1 MIDQM
6 LGLIRDMLLIKTAH
20 GDVSAM
26 ISPAY
31 TAEQLKRL
39 GEGLAPATLIAY
51 SRILQDAA
59 AHIKSA
65 SNRRVEAELCMIR
78 LCTMGAQAY
87 DSLSGRV
94 EALEEKIKNG
104 IPVVQS
110 RVGCGLG

>member
-1 MIDQM
+1 M

-59 AHIKSA
+59 CLLYTSFMMAVISNFSA
-65 SNRRVEAELCMIR
+65 RFHLFVIQIVKRNAD
-78 LCTMGAQAY
+78 Q
-87 DSLSGRV
+87 SGKFR
-94 EALEEKIKNG
+94 
-104 IPVVQS
+104 
-110 RVGCGLG
+110 